1 MEDRNMMSDDKIVG
15 YIHRQYEIQ
24 TIFVASADPLSG
36 RVGKAKSACRKQAGG
51 RLGVAVT
58 GQTMLGQHELVGAA
72 GTKV

>member
-36 RVGKAKSACRKQAGG
+36 RVGKAKSAGMMHAGNKQEAG
-51 RLGVAVT
+51 LGL
-58 GQTMLGQHELVGAA
+58 Q
-72 GTKV
+72 